1 MYPGILKRI
10 KLTFIGLEPHENQN
24 YLWKLYGSA
33 HTFYF
38 HPHCNRVR
46 CTKKTKTVWQSKFVF
61 SQFSSKTVLIY
72 YKRVFFDLE
81 DLTNKPKN
89 VIDKD
94 NVSTSDASVSG
105 RVQHMHHTCLSVC
118 VEALKVTHT
127 LHSSIWHIVVNRI
140 DLF

>member
-1 MYPGILKRI
+1 MKTLWIRAYILFSYALQSGSVYK
-10 KLTFIGLEPHENQN
+10 KDQN
-24 YLWKLYGSA
+24 S
-33 HTFYF
+33 
-38 HPHCNRVR
+38 V
-46 CTKKTKTVWQSKFVF
+46 TVEIYFVF

-127 LHSSIWHIVVNRI
+127 LHSSI
-140 DLF
+140 

>member
-1 MYPGILKRI
+1 MKTLWIRAYILFSYALQSGSVYK
-10 KLTFIGLEPHENQN
+10 KDQN
-24 YLWKLYGSA
+24 S
-33 HTFYF
+33 
-38 HPHCNRVR
+38 V
-46 CTKKTKTVWQSKFVF
+46 TVEILSLVI

-127 LHSSIWHIVVNRI
+127 LHISI
-140 DLF
+140 

>member
-1 MYPGILKRI
+1 MKIKIIYENFMDPRIHFIFIRIAIGFGVQKRP
-10 KLTFIGLEPHENQN
+10 KQCDSRN
-24 YLWKLYGSA
+24 
-33 HTFYF
+33 
-38 HPHCNRVR
+38 
-46 CTKKTKTVWQSKFVF
+46 FVF

-118 VEALKVTHT
+118 VEALKVIHT
-127 LHSSIWHIVVNRI
+127 LHSS
-140 DLF
+140 LLTA